1 MFETLSCLNLLYS
14 YPCNN
19 DDDCFESGMTCC
31 QTKCIY
37 GKRMC
42 VPRGRIQHYK
52 NENMHNPGINSWVYL
67 FCLFVFSLFHSLILF
82 KCSFITP
89 SQLYGG
95 QSKLSQPKFFVFIR
109 KYQERCV
116 LRRQF
121 LFSFLHSVYKQ
132 TLRRLKQ
139 DIIPILRFTA
149 TEFPLQIKGSIYM
162 CRFHS
167 DIGIPI
173 PNDR

>member
-1 MFETLSCLNLLYS
+1 MARGCASLEVGFNITKIKICITQ
-14 YPCNN
+14 
-19 DDDCFESGMTCC
+19 ESIHRF
-31 QTKCIY
+31 IY
-37 GKRMC
+37 F
-42 VPRGRIQHYK
+42 
-52 NENMHNPGINSWVYL
+52 VYL
-67 FCLFVFSLFHSLILF
+67 FFSLFHSLILF

-95 QSKLSQPKFFVFIR
+95 QSKLSQPIFFVFIR

-173 PNDR
+173 LNDR